1 MKTISFFG
9 LLLPQFIL
17 VASAS
22 ALEYVSQVGE
32 VTGIIDGDTF
42 LIRFPNDRVSADTP
56 YVANLIGVDAP
67 GIGEVDCEANFVALQ
82 ANKELLGKQ
91 VWVEWDS
98 RDKQTRNG
106 RLLVY
111 ISLVEDHSTDLNA
124 RFIEQGWGWVPRRYH
139 ADRKERYLELE
150 KRARTEK
157 KGIWGG
163 PCAPSVADHEPR

>member
-1 MKTISFFG
+1 MKSLPYIG
-9 LLLPQFIL
+9 LLLQQLIF

-22 ALEYVSQVGE
+22 ALDFKPQIAE
-32 VTGIIDGDTF
+32 VAGIVDGDTYW
-42 LIRFPNDRVSADTP
+42 LRFPNDGVSPDKV

-67 GIGEVDCEANFVALQ
+67 GIGEVDCEASFVASQ
-82 ANKELLGKQ
+82 ATKLLLGKQ

-111 ISLVEDHSTDLNA
+111 ISPVEDRSADFNA

-139 ADRKERYLELE
+139 SDRKEKYLKLE
-150 KRARTEK
+150 KQARALK
-157 KGIWGG
+157 MGIWGG
-163 PCAPSVADHEPR
+163 PCAPSVPGYELR

>member
-1 MKTISFFG
+1 MKALSYLG
-9 LLLPQFIL
+9 LLLQQLIF

-22 ALEYVSQVGE
+22 ALEYISQLGE

-42 LIRFPNDRVSADTP
+42 WIRFPNDEASPDRA

-67 GIGEVDCEANFVALQ
+67 GIGEVECEANFVASQ
-82 ANKELLGKQ
+82 ADRVLLGKQ

-111 ISLVEDHSTDLNA
+111 ISPVEDRSADLNA

-139 ADRKERYLELE
+139 SDRKEKYLILE
-150 KRARTEK
+150 KQARAEK
-157 KGIWGG
+157 GHMG
-163 PCAPSVADHEPR
+163 